1 MTKHIRTPKVA
12 VVVGAS
18 SGIGRATALRFAR
31 QGCRV
36 VLASR
41 GEEALAEVKREIE
54 QIGAEALVVP
64 TDVTKWKQVRHLAEA
79 AVERFGGIDIWVN
92 DAGVSVFAP
101 FLEMPLDDFR
111 RVIDV
116 DLLGVVYGS
125 RAALEVM
132 TRQGSGTLINVSSI
146 VGELPQPYTAPYGMA
161 KAAVRALGVSLRSEL
176 ALQKRR
182 RIHVCT
188 VMPSTIDTPFFG
200 HAGNYS
206 GSRVIA
212 MPPVYAPERVAR
224 SITAL
229 VSHPHAEVMIGPAG
243 AFMARSHRMLPRLFD
258 AQMALQT
265 EASQLSPTESAD
277 DTTGILYEP
286 IAAGDAAVEGGW
298 NGSGRTRRRRLAFWG
313 LLAGGVV
320 AVVRFGVLKPR
331 AS

>member
-1 MTKHIRTPKVA
+1 MTKKESTSKVA

-41 GEEALAEVKREIE
+41 GEEALAELKAEIDE
-54 QIGAEALVVP
+54 IGADALVVP
-64 TDVTKWKQVRHLAEA
+64 TDVTKWKQVHHLADA
-79 AVERFGGIDIWVN
+79 TVERFGRIDVWVN

-111 RVIDV
+111 QVIDV

-125 RAALEVM
+125 RAALEAM
-132 TRQGSGTLINVSSI
+132 TRQGSGTLINLSSI
-146 VGELPQPYTAPYGMA
+146 VGEVPQPYTSPYGMA

-176 ALQKRR
+176 ALQKHRH
-182 RIHVCT
+182 IHVCT
-188 VMPSTIDTPFFG
+188 VLPSTIDTPFFD

-206 GSRVIA
+206 GRRVKA

-224 SITAL
+224 TITGL

-243 AFMARSHRMLPRLFD
+243 AFMARSHRMMPRLFE

-265 EASQLSPTESAD
+265 EGTHLSRTVGAR

-286 IAAGDAAVEGGW
+286 IAAGDGAVEGGW
-298 NGSGRTRRRRLAFWG
+298 DGAGRTMRRRVAFWG

-320 AVVRFGVLKPR
+320 AALRFGVLKAR
-331 AS
+331 SS